1 MQCLNINVIGPF
13 PDNGYILTIID
24 TFTRWAKLCHI
35 PDATALSD
43 TQCLLILLGRFV
55 APAHIRSDNGPHFTA
70 EIFRDLLGAVGVQQ
84 CRTTP
89 YSSEE
94 NSHVERTNCH

>member
-1 MQCLNINVIGPF
+1 MQRLNINLIGHF
-13 PDNGYILTIID
+13 PDNGYILAIID
-24 TFTRWAKLCHI
+24 TFTCWAKLYHI

-43 TQCLLILLGRFV
+43 TQCLLKLLGRFV
-55 APAHIRSDNGPHFTA
+55 APAHIRFVNGPNFTA
-70 EIFRDLLGAVGVQQ
+70 EVFRDLLGTVGVQQ

-94 NSHVERTNCH
+94 SSHVERTNCH